1 MKAAAQTLLVMVW
14 LPPVPEFSCLQLLSD
29 HHCTT
34 HLLNQQ
40 NSIILLL
47 EFAKKLLVSTCKA
60 VKSWAQ
66 VTRACKYKLPKCWES
81 MRGGCTGAK

>member
-14 LPPVPEFSCLQLLSD
+14 LPPVPEFSYLQLLSD

-40 NSIILLL
+40 NSISLLL
-47 EFAKKLLVSTCKA
+47 EFAKKLLASTCKA
-60 VKSWAQ
+60 VKAGHRLHVPASTSFPNAGNQ
-66 VTRACKYKLPKCWES
+66 
-81 MRGGCTGAK
+81 